1 MKALLLLSGLGF
13 LGLLSEILNF
23 KKIIHKLAIVGLII
37 TLAITFLE
45 WDNPLP
51 YQFNDMVFFD
61 NNSIAFIVV
70 LLITAILW
78 FLTSSVYF
86 EDNEHV
92 ADKTT
97 LVLFALVGAV
107 CMVSYN
113 NLTMLFIGIEILSI
127 CMYVLAGSNKGN
139 LASNESAMKYFL
151 MGSFATG
158 FLLMGIA
165 FIYGATASFNLETI
179 KTALEANAGSKELI
193 YTGITLLAI
202 GLSFK
207 ISAVPFHFWAP
218 DVYDGAPIQITS
230 LMSTI
235 VKTAAIVA
243 FYKLFTVSFG
253 SQSATWECTLS
264 YIAGITILVGNIV
277 AVYQKSA
284 KRMLAYS
291 GISHAGYLLLAIL
304 ANNEAGG
311 NALIY
316 YTLAYSVATI
326 AAFTIIGLVLKQK
339 GTSDFDAFSGLAK
352 NNKLLTVATIIS
364 MLSLAGIPPF
374 AGFFGKYSLFTAY
387 LENHSIALIIVAL
400 IGSAISIYYYFRLIV
415 TLFKGESE
423 EIIPINGTVKLV
435 LILCIILTVALG
447 LFPDVMNGG
456 W

>member
-1 MKALLLLSGLGF
+1 MFF
-13 LGLLSEILNF
+13 L

-61 NNSIAFIVV
+61 NNAIAFIVV

-78 FLTSSVYF
+78 FLTSGVYF

-127 CMYVLAGSNKGN
+127 CMYVLAGSSKGN

-179 KTALEANAGSKELI
+179 KTSLEANAGSKELI

-326 AAFTIIGLVLKQK
+326 TAFTIIGLVLKQK

-387 LENHSIALIIVAL
+387 LENHGIALIIVAL

-415 TLFKGESE
+415 TLFKGESK

-435 LILCIILTVALG
+435 LVICILLTVALG
-447 LFPDVMNGG
+447 VFPDVVNGG